1 MGMVNV
7 GWIVDPQKKLTRVI
21 KTTVGKSVQ
30 RNVRKGSKVVFELLK
45 YCTQHQLLPKLLLRG
60 EKTSTQENKDSD
72 ITEPAPAQREQQPIN
87 TTPEPAT
94 AKEAKVDAQGEHSS
108 EQAHPIL
115 TALVIQS
122 SKEEPPV
129 KKVKVIMPDFTISSP
144 TPLKSIM
151 PQGIKPPIIINN
163 IPLDQFTSSL
173 FSTSSSE
180 FSLTPPPK
188 ITDKG
193 KSKAT
198 KEDSVKQLIPLMDEG
213 GSTPKLPN
221 LQQFSTSE
229 VQMTIGEAKAQMEE
243 INRLEFLKA
252 EKEKTEKRLKVLTP
266 EELEAQEAELAA
278 YEAKREKML
287 EEFNHYITFR
297 ADPLPITKISYRVNN
312 STKEAYIRIIRD
324 NQPLNLIVYDRFVL
338 KMLGFSEWL
347 EVHALASKVK
357 SKSNDLLLKNLKAKF
372 QWLKTQ
378 ARKLGIPPPPQL
390 TTFGLTALEKK
401 RKRSSEL
408 IKEVF
413 VKEDIVVDGM
423 HRNLVPP
430 LGVVPSEGKCINA
443 IKVDSKYADKM
454 YPSNKGL
461 AECKALASNLKRIQ
475 VKDIVKEV
483 EDYLKTYSSAG
494 MDIS

>member
-1 MGMVNV
+1 LDKADVNLHEL
-7 GWIVDPQKKLTRVI
+7 VDLIRDLAILIDSASTS
-21 KTTVGKSVQ
+21 T
-30 RNVRKGSKVVFELLK
+30 KVSPE
-45 YCTQHQLLPKLLLRG
+45 G

-72 ITEPAPAQREQQPIN
+72 ITEPTPAQREQQPIN

-94 AKEAKVDAQGEHSS
+94 AEEA
-108 EQAHPIL
+108 
-115 TALVIQS
+115 
-122 SKEEPPV
+122 KEEPPV

-144 TPLKSIM
+144 IPLKSIM
-151 PQGIKPPIIINN
+151 PQGIKPPIINNN

-173 FSTSSSE
+173 FSTSSFE
-180 FSLTPPPK
+180 FSPTPPPK

-229 VQMTIGEAKAQMEE
+229 VQMTIEEAKAQMEE

-266 EELEAQEAELAA
+266 EELEAREAELAA

-324 NQPLNLIVYDRFVL
+324 NQPLN
-338 KMLGFSEWL
+338 
-347 EVHALASKVK
+347 
-357 SKSNDLLLKNLKAKF
+357 
-372 QWLKTQ
+372 
-378 ARKLGIPPPPQL
+378 
-390 TTFGLTALEKK
+390 
-401 RKRSSEL
+401 
-408 IKEVF
+408 
-413 VKEDIVVDGM
+413 
-423 HRNLVPP
+423 
-430 LGVVPSEGKCINA
+430 
-443 IKVDSKYADKM
+443 
-454 YPSNKGL
+454 
-461 AECKALASNLKRIQ
+461 
-475 VKDIVKEV
+475 
-483 EDYLKTYSSAG
+483 
-494 MDIS
+494 